1 MSDGNEHEEHNA
13 HGPEAPGDA
22 ARAAL
27 EDTSLSTQER
37 WEGFYRERERIW
49 TGRPNPLLVELA
61 GPLAPGRA
69 LDLGCGE
76 GGDSVWLAA
85 QGWTTTAVDVAPTAL
100 ARTYEAAAAAG
111 AEITTEQHDLEA
123 SMPQG
128 PFDLVSASFLQS
140 PVEWDRPAVLRRAA
154 ELLAPGGV
162 LLLVDHGSAPPWSW
176 HGDHVFPTAPEV
188 HASLA
193 LPEKEY
199 ETLRVDA
206 PTREAVGPQGQ
217 VAEVSDLVVVARRR
231 A

>member
-1 MSDGNEHEEHNA
+1 MSDTHEHVAHEEH
-13 HGPEAPGDA
+13 GPTAPGDT

-27 EDTSLSTQER
+27 EDASLSTQER
-37 WEGFYRERERIW
+37 WEGFYRDRQRIW

-61 GPLAPGRA
+61 GPLVPGRA

-100 ARTYEAAAAAG
+100 ARTREAAAAAG
-111 AEITTEQHDLEA
+111 VEVTTEQHDLQA
-123 SMPQG
+123 SLPEG
-128 PFDLVSASFLQS
+128 PFDLVSAFFLQS
-140 PVEWDRPAVLRRAA
+140 PVECDRPAVLRRAA
-154 ELLAPGGV
+154 ELLAAGGV
-162 LLLVDHGSAPPWSW
+162 LLVVDHGSAPPWSW

-193 LPEKEY
+193 LPAEQY

-217 VAEVSDLVVVARRR
+217 VAQLSDLVVVVRRR